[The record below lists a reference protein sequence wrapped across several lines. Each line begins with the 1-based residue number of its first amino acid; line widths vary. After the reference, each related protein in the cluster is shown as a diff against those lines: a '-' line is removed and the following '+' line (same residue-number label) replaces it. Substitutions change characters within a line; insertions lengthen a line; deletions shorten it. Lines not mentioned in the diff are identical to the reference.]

1 MTTSYPVD
9 ATTRP
14 CCQGIGN
21 HAQDCDGLEG
31 TTMTT
36 TERTDRR
43 DLRIW
48 QIKDITSRVK
58 PEDLTDA
65 ELAAAIAI
73 LGLAEA
79 RPPGN
84 RPIMRVQLDTTD
96 LDLPR

>member
-1 MTTSYPVD
+1 MTTSHPVD

-48 QIKDITSRVK
+48 QI
-58 PEDLTDA
+58 
-65 ELAAAIAI
+65 
-73 LGLAEA
+73 
-79 RPPGN
+79 
-84 RPIMRVQLDTTD
+84 
-96 LDLPR
+96 

>member
-1 MTTSYPVD
+1 MTTSHPVD

-48 QIKDITSRVK
+48 QIKDITSPSSQR
-58 PEDLTDA
+58 T
-65 ELAAAIAI
+65 
-73 LGLAEA
+73 
-79 RPPGN
+79 
-84 RPIMRVQLDTTD
+84 
-96 LDLPR
+96 